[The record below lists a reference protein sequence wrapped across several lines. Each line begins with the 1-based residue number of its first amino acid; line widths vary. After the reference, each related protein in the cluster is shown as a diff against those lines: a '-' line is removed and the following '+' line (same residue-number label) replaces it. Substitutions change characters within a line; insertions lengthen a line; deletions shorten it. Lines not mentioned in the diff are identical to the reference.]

1 MYSAAYSPDGKHV
14 ASASGD
20 TTGATGD
27 NGCLE
32 RWVRDSVGKSLSER
46 RAHEGRVRC
55 QAVVRGEACGEPFS
69 DSDLGKLLPA
79 GLFHT
84 YLEKRQDVLK
94 EQLREEIEA
103 EAEKRRTAKKL
114 EEVQRMNEEA
124 TQRMLQQEY
133 PNAVQCPRCGA
144 GPVVPENCYNLETHH
159 GQELRGGGRVSNAC
173 PACGFFDR
181 DRGNWARWDGRLRGS
196 GAA

>member
-1 MYSAAYSPDGKHV
+1 MCLISSARAKAFCTV
-14 ASASGD
+14 ASRGD
-20 TTGATGD
+20 
-27 NGCLE
+27 
-32 RWVRDSVGKSLSER
+32 
-46 RAHEGRVRC
+46 
-55 QAVVRGEACGEPFS
+55 ACGAPFS

-84 YLEKRQDVLK
+84 YLDRREDVIK
-94 EQLREEIEA
+94 EQLREEFEA
-103 EAEKRRTAKKL
+103 EAEKRRTAEL

-124 TQRMLQQEY
+124 TRRMLQQEY

-181 DRGNWARWDGRLRGS
+181 DRGNWARWDGRLRGG